1 MSAKRWLNGSTSRNA
16 NRTCT
21 PGSATRNSPSSSWRL
36 RSRRS
41 FSLSWRPLSLL
52 CAEASMPRKGEPVH
66 RRGGRR
72 TGSFAYLE
80 PDLDEPDLARVE
92 PDFARDDPDREEP
105 ERDDVE
111 RDELDLAPVE
121 LDFARDEPD
130 FARDEL
136 ARERD
141 EPDFA
146 LLDERD
152 RLDAEPDFA
161 REVDL
166 RELLDPPFDALRER
180 LVERRELERRREL
193 EVPLRRSAAGIS
205 SRATAFASCG
215 ICFSRNLAIRSSS
228 RLMPRASFAVSL
240 SPTLSASA
248 SIPA

>member
-1 MSAKRWLNGSTSRNA
+1 MSAKRWLNGTTSRNA

-80 PDLDEPDLARVE
+80 PDLARVE

-130 FARDEL
+130 FARD
-136 ARERD
+136 
-141 EPDFA
+141 
-146 LLDERD
+146 
-152 RLDAEPDFA
+152 
-161 REVDL
+161 
-166 RELLDPPFDALRER
+166 
-180 LVERRELERRREL
+180 
-193 EVPLRRSAAGIS
+193 
-205 SRATAFASCG
+205 
-215 ICFSRNLAIRSSS
+215 
-228 RLMPRASFAVSL
+228 
-240 SPTLSASA
+240 
-248 SIPA
+248 

>member
-72 TGSFAYLE
+72 TGSLAYLE

-111 RDELDLAPVE
+111 
-121 LDFARDEPD
+121 
-130 FARDEL
+130 RDEL